1 MNLHS
6 LLLLSAMIAAP
17 VPWDLV
23 THQPRQR
30 ERAPSPIEKVDRQL
44 PRVALPPE
52 RKSKRAR
59 RRARGKEVRRG

>member
-1 MNLHS
+1 MNLYS
-6 LLLLSAMIAAP
+6 MLLMSTMIGLP

-23 THQPRQR
+23 THQPGNR
-30 ERAPSPIEKVDRQL
+30 ERAPSMIERVDRNL

-59 RRARGKEVRRG
+59 RRARGKEGRRG

>member
-30 ERAPSPIEKVDRQL
+30 ERVPSLIERVDRQL

-52 RKSKRAR
+52 RPSKRAR
-59 RRARGKEVRRG
+59 RRARGKEGRRG